1 MLRVVHKDQM
11 THSYTVLD
19 TDDGVEE
26 TYSFRELKHICAK
39 YNLAIVGFND
49 KRSPDDQR
57 LSETTDSRYR
67 NSLGMLQKSMK

>member
-39 YNLAIVGFND
+39 YNLTIVGFND
-49 KRSPDDQR
+49 KGNPDAQR
-57 LSETTDSRYR
+57 ISETTDSRYR